1 MSLKTMVYA
10 GLAEGRKSRRK
21 WLLPLGL
28 FLLPLGLFSV
38 PAAADL
44 ADRVKQD
51 AEQRVKSYV
60 RARGWVNYSYEV
72 SAWVPSSA
80 SRLETCAGEIR
91 VMPAQDSNRLWG
103 RIPYLISCSNPVW
116 EFRGRAE
123 VSLKVPIVTA
133 RRAIP
138 RGEVLDRSNMVLQTR
153 DLAGIF
159 GDFVTD
165 TRLLNGKRA
174 RRAIRNGQEITLDQ
188 AEAPLLVERGENVVI
203 RVSRDGILATMK
215 GVALQSGS
223 LGESILVRNLSSE
236 REVTAWVVEKG
247 IVETRF

>member
-1 MSLKTMVYA
+1 MTYSLV
-10 GLAEGRKSRRK
+10 AEGGKRGRK
-21 WLLPLGL
+21 WLLPPWL
-28 FLLPLGLFSV
+28 FLLPLGLLSAPV
-38 PAAADL
+38 LADL
-44 ADRVKQD
+44 AEMVKQD

-80 SRLETCAGEIR
+80 SRLEACTRGLR
-91 VMPAQDSNRLWG
+91 VEPAQDSTRRWG
-103 RIPYLISCSNPVW
+103 RIPYLISCAEPVW

-123 VSLKVPIVTA
+123 VSLRVPVATA

-138 RGEVLDRSNMVLQTR
+138 RGEILDRSTVMLRTR
-153 DLAGIF
+153 DLAGIY

-165 TRLLNGKRA
+165 ARQLYGKRA
-174 RRAIRNGQEITLDQ
+174 RRAIRSGQEITLDQ
-188 AEAPLLVERGENVVI
+188 AEAPLLVERGDNVVI
-203 RVSRDGILATMK
+203 RVAQGGIQASMR

-223 LGESILVRNLSSE
+223 LGEGILVRNLSSDKE
-236 REVTAWVVEKG
+236 ITAWVVEKG